1 MEHIQELDDYLS
13 ENESSGEKVTPI
25 DYDQK
30 NLLFLSTTCKAL
42 IETDY
47 KCFMVATTMAA
58 IGLEWADYKEWFEAK
73 YIGKK
78 ERSN

>member
-1 MEHIQELDDYLS
+1 MEHIQDRNDYI
-13 ENESSGEKVTPI
+13 NEDAEEKVSPI
-25 DYDQK
+25 NYDEK
-30 NLLFLSTTCKAL
+30 NLLFLSNSCRAL

-58 IGLEWADYKEWFEAK
+58 IGLEWEDFKEWFNDK

-78 ERSN
+78 ERRDV